1 MGLCQLWSQLHC
13 KLPMQVVIPKRDKH
27 QFNGTC
33 PFSAFYSNIYVLLFN
48 FLTFFFIFWLQTE
61 HDC

>member
-13 KLPMQVVIPKRDKH
+13 KLPMQVVIPKRDKY

-33 PFSAFYSNIYVLLFN
+33 PFSAFYSYVLLFN